1 MLMVAKK
8 LFYCEDIEIFDGFL
22 MILSVLL
29 NKEDTSHEIIS
40 QQTFGKTA
48 QQVGSKCYYLN
59 KFTEMKLTFQLL
71 TDFYCC

>member
-1 MLMVAKK
+1 MVAKK

-22 MILSVLL
+22 LILSVLL

-48 QQVGSKCYYLN
+48 QQVGSLPYQLN
-59 KFTEMKLTFQLL
+59 KSTVTNLTFQLL
-71 TDFYCC
+71 TDINCC

>member
-22 MILSVLL
+22 LILSVLL

-48 QQVGSKCYYLN
+48 QQVGSHPY
-59 KFTEMKLTFQLL
+59 
-71 TDFYCC
+71 